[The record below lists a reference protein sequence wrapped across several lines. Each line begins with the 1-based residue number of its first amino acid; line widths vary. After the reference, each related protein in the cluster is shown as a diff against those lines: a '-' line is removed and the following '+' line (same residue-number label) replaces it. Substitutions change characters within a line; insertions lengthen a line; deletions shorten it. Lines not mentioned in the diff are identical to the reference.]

1 MYLIDLYFSKFPQPR
16 ETLDFFNL
24 KPLAAK
30 PDDPTKP
37 WFQAT
42 PIGKNTLGKFVE
54 NMCIDAGVEKKTN
67 HSLRATGASAM
78 FAAGVPEK
86 LIKSVT
92 GHKSSK
98 ALEIYERPTVKQLK
112 AVSKVMANPGSS
124 FIAEMDREKVQCHS
138 DSVDVFQSRE
148 ILKEK
153 SDYGI
158 VGSMFAGLNSCPI
171 NISPQTMVINIQQPA
186 NTAVNDTK

>member
-1 MYLIDLYFSKFPQPR
+1 M
-16 ETLDFFNL
+16 
-24 KPLAAK
+24 
-30 PDDPTKP
+30 
-37 WFQAT
+37 
-42 PIGKNTLGKFVE
+42 
-54 NMCIDAGVEKKTN
+54 EKKIN
-67 HSLRATGASAM
+67 HSLRVTGASAM

-98 ALEIYERPTVKQLK
+98 ALEIYESPTVKQLK
-112 AVSKVMANPGSS
+112 AVSKLMASS
-124 FIAEMDREKVQCHS
+124 FMAEMDRDKVQCHS
-138 DSVDVFQSRE
+138 DSVDGFQSRE

-171 NISPQTMVINIQQPA
+171 NIYP
-186 NTAVNDTK
+186 